1 MPRPSIIAHRRP
13 VVVIL
18 GMAPRIHHAVVA
30 RGAAEVFAPWPEAR
44 AARRQARVPL
54 VRRSI
59 TPVDV
64 ASYSEPISS

>member
-1 MPRPSIIAHRRP
+1 
-13 VVVIL
+13 
-18 GMAPRIHHAVVA
+18 MAPRIHHAVVA

-64 ASYSEPISS
+64 ASYPKPS